1 MKLQRLKISYL
12 LRLPLSVSVK
22 QREDIL
28 SCNQLA
34 TRRNTVTP
42 TTDTTVN
49 HVELTE
55 LTDLCSCDRKRGR
68 SIDND
73 GVF

>member
-1 MKLQRLKISYL
+1 MSLLQFCVI
-12 LRLPLSVSVK
+12 PVS
-22 QREDIL
+22 D
-28 SCNQLA
+28 S
-34 TRRNTVTP
+34 TDNTL
-42 TTDTTVN
+42 N

>member
-1 MKLQRLKISYL
+1 MT
-12 LRLPLSVSVK
+12 P
-22 QREDIL
+22 
-28 SCNQLA
+28 A
-34 TRRNTVTP
+34 TDN
-42 TTDTTVN
+42 TVN

-55 LTDLCSCDRKRGR
+55 RTDLCSCDRKRGR